1 MTGGRR
7 TLWLDPGFGASG
19 DMMLGTLIGL
29 GADVDMIRDG
39 LQTLPFTGWSI
50 GWETTLRGSLSSG
63 RAVVSAD
70 EQSHH
75 RSWTSI
81 DAMLADA
88 HLPQRVKT
96 GARATFRRLGE
107 VEAGIHNV
115 SIDDV
120 HFHEVG
126 AVDAIVDIVGSW
138 LALDALAVTQV
149 VTGPV
154 GLGRGSVEA
163 AHGRLPI
170 PAPATAELL
179 VGTDVRPVDVDAETI
194 TPTGA
199 ALLVTMTDRWGP
211 IPAGRL
217 RGTARGAG
225 GRNPEQ
231 YPNVITGYV
240 IEHLDEPGTEDGLTI
255 ETVVIT
261 TNLDD
266 VTPEIVG
273 HTIGRCLA
281 SGADDAW
288 ATPIVMKKN
297 RPAVELHVLCHPDL
311 ASTLKRLVFAETG
324 TLGLRVQRMAKTAL
338 DRSFEA
344 VTVRGQ
350 TVRMKIGP
358 YGVKPEYEDLAA
370 AAEATGVPLRTLAA
384 EALTRFADRSADGR
398 FETLD

>member
-1 MTGGRR
+1 MAAGTPA
-7 TLWLDPGFGASG
+7 LWLDPGFGASG

-29 GADVDMIRDG
+29 GAPIEAVRDG
-39 LQTLPFTGWSI
+39 LASLPVTGWTI
-50 GWETTLRGSLSSG
+50 GWETTLRGSLASG
-63 RAVVSAD
+63 RAIVSSE

-75 RSWTSI
+75 RSWSSI
-81 DAMLADA
+81 DAMLVDA
-88 HLPQRVKT
+88 GLPDRVET
-96 GARATFRRLGE
+96 GARRTFRRLGE

-115 SIDDV
+115 SIDEV

-126 AVDAIVDIVGSW
+126 AVDAIVDVVGCW
-138 LALDALAVTQV
+138 LALDALDVTEV
-149 VTGPV
+149 ISGPV

-199 ALLVTMTDRWGP
+199 ALLVTMADRWGP

-217 RGTARGAG
+217 VGTARGAG
-225 GRNPEQ
+225 GRNPEH

-240 IEHLDEPGTEDGLTI
+240 IEQPISGGTGDGQVTDA
-255 ETVVIT
+255 VVIT

-266 VTPEIVG
+266 VTPETVG

-281 SGADDAW
+281 AGADDAW
-288 ATPIVMKKN
+288 ATPIVMKKS
-297 RPAVELHVLCHPDL
+297 RPAVELHVLCNQNMVQSL
-311 ASTLKRLVFAETG
+311 QQLVFAETG
-324 TLGLRVQRMAKTAL
+324 TLGMRTASVTKTAL
-338 DRSFEA
+338 DRRFEA
-344 VTVRGQ
+344 VTVRDQ

-358 YGVKPEYEDLAA
+358 YGAKPEYEDLAA
-370 AAEATGVPLRTLAA
+370 AAEATGIPLKTLTA
-384 EALTRFADRSADGR
+384 EALTSFSGRLDRGS
-398 FETLD
+398 FEPLD